1 MIPELKVVQKE
12 GIVHLSLNEES
23 DCSYLSFVTE
33 GNFTGLNYEKR
44 SNPFV
49 KIKVQ
54 KGEKGKEI
62 SVCKW
67 TKDKYFV
74 VGSISTDEKKRFP
87 KIFCIE
93 QDLSKD

>member
-12 GIVHLSLNEES
+12 AIVHLSLNEDS

-49 KIKVQ
+49 KIKV
-54 KGEKGKEI
+54 
-62 SVCKW
+62 
-67 TKDKYFV
+67 
-74 VGSISTDEKKRFP
+74 
-87 KIFCIE
+87 
-93 QDLSKD
+93 